1 MSSVVRCPQCGL
13 EFPEIR
19 GRTAWA
25 ARQACIKHMGRYHH
39 ISREKARKQLVE
51 VGAAR
56 PGVVITDELIDQWNA
71 MVSAGVIE

>member
-1 MSSVVRCPQCGL
+1 MSLTVRCPQCGL

-25 ARQACIKHMGRYHH
+25 ARQACIKHMSRHHH

-56 PGVVITDELIDQWNA
+56 PGVVIDDELIDQWNA